1 MAGTSEARLSALVRV
16 WGDQQRRTRGPA
28 PAYSREQIA
37 DAAIEIADEEGLTA
51 VTMRKVAARLG
62 TGAMSLYRYVAN
74 KEALVEL
81 MADRILGREE
91 WPELSGDWKRDL
103 GDIACGQ
110 RQALLAHPWLSRV
123 WSGRPTMGP
132 NMLRGFE
139 RSMSILDGL
148 GLGIDDMFETIALV
162 NTWVDGY
169 VQNELATRDF
179 FGDADDEEVQRAMG
193 PYVESIIESGEYPY
207 FARVIAEAKAPH
219 EDPESRFERALAR
232 ILAGIEATLPE

>member
-1 MAGTSEARLSALVRV
+1 MAGTGEARLSALVRV

-28 PAYSREQIA
+28 PAYSRDQIA
-37 DAAIEIADEEGLTA
+37 DAAIEIADEEGLAA

-81 MADRILGREE
+81 MADRIFGREE
-91 WPELSGDWKRDL
+91 WPEPSGDWKRDL
-103 GDIACGQ
+103 GDIARGQ
-110 RQALLAHPWLSRV
+110 RRALLAHPWLPRV
-123 WSGRPTMGP
+123 WSGRPAMGP

-169 VQNELATRDF
+169 VQSELATREF
-179 FGDADDEEVQRAMG
+179 FGDADDEEVHRAMA
-193 PYVESIIESGEYPY
+193 PYVESVIESGEYPY
-207 FARVIAEAKAPH
+207 FARLIAEAKAPH
-219 EDPESRFERALAR
+219 QDAESRFERALDR